1 MTGEQ
6 NHGGGDARGRRVSRP
21 LVLAAIA
28 VIVLAL
34 DIVTKVVVVAEMTP
48 GRPVPLLGDDIRFTL
63 IRNPGAA
70 FSMATGMTWILT
82 IVALLVV
89 VGIIRYG
96 RRLTSAWWA
105 VGLGLVLGGALGN
118 LVDRLFRAPGP
129 LEGHVVDFIAVGSF
143 PVFNIADSGIT
154 VGAILLAALALFGV
168 EPQQRPVAGSADDAV
183 SVGDAEATGDT
194 GSPSDAETASDS
206 DTASD
211 ANTADEADS
220 ADDAGSDA
228 AGPADTTD
236 GKDLPRDA

>member
-6 NHGGGDARGRRVSRP
+6 NHGGGDASGRRVSRP

-28 VIVLAL
+28 VIVLTL
-34 DIVTKVVVVAEMTP
+34 DIVTKVVVVAKMTP
-48 GRPVPLLGDDIRFTL
+48 GQPVPLIGDDIRFTL

-89 VGIIRYG
+89 AGIIRYG

-194 GSPSDAETASDS
+194 GSPSDAETASDA
-206 DTASD
+206 D
-211 ANTADEADS
+211 TADEADS